1 MAQKAKNSQNNH
13 KSYLGKRQCASV
25 YLHPC
30 DNYEIIAAI
39 DKLDPNKSS
48 EYIDIP
54 IILIKQSKF
63 INADA
68 IRRAFNYSIENG
80 I

>member
-1 MAQKAKNSQNNH
+1 M
-13 KSYLGKRQCASV
+13 

-48 EYIDIP
+48 GYIDIP

-63 INADA
+63 IIADA
-68 IRRAFNYSIENG
+68 IRRACNYSIENG
-80 I
+80 VHPDILKVAKVTPVHKGGS